1 MDLLELV
8 EDTRDGTFHKDI
20 SIGSFL
26 GLLRHSHLYHQF
38 VHRER
43 VIAGQIV
50 PGDGQNFHKAV
61 REGLPTTRELIV
73 LPMNYSRAAIFSAA
87 SFDVTT

>member
-1 MDLLELV
+1 MDLPELA

-20 SIGSFL
+20 SIGSLL
-26 GLLRHSHLYHQF
+26 GLLRHSHRYHQF

-50 PGDGQNFHKAV
+50 PGDGQNFHKAA
-61 REGLPTTRELIV
+61 REGLPTIRPTTK
-73 LPMNYSRAAIFSAA
+73 
-87 SFDVTT
+87 SFPCDHTGITARPVARQ

>member
-1 MDLLELV
+1 MDLRELA

-20 SIGSFL
+20 SIGSLL
-26 GLLRHSHLYHQF
+26 GLLRHSHRYHQF

-43 VIAGQIV
+43 VVAGQIV

-61 REGLPTTRELIV
+61 REGLPTNRERF
-73 LPMNYSRAAIFSAA
+73 LPLPNRNGGWGIPV
-87 SFDVTT
+87 DI

>member
-1 MDLLELV
+1 MDLRELA

-20 SIGSFL
+20 SIGSLL
-26 GLLRHSHLYHQF
+26 GLLRHSHRYHQF

-50 PGDGQNFHKAV
+50 PGDGQNFHKAA
-61 REGLPTTRELIV
+61 REGLPTIHPEL
-73 LPMNYSRAAIFSAA
+73 SAWSQSVA
-87 SFDVTT
+87 SHPSLN

>member
-1 MDLLELV
+1 MFFSGAGSRASGPHEMDLPELA

-20 SIGSFL
+20 SIGSLL
-26 GLLRHSHLYHQF
+26 GLLSHSHRHHQF

-50 PGDGQNFHKAV
+50 PGDGQNFQ
-61 REGLPTTRELIV
+61 
-73 LPMNYSRAAIFSAA
+73 
-87 SFDVTT
+87 

>member
-1 MDLLELV
+1 MDLPELA

-20 SIGSFL
+20 SIGSLL
-26 GLLRHSHLYHQF
+26 GLLRHSHRYHQF

-50 PGDGQNFHKAV
+50 PGDGQNFHKAA
-61 REGLPTTRELIV
+61 REGLPTIHPEL
-73 LPMNYSRAAIFSAA
+73 SAWSQSVA
-87 SFDVTT
+87 SHPSLN